1 MKPATLLL
9 TAAVVVLNVLGN
21 FALGWGMKHAP
32 ANAGP
37 ILSLLQPFVIL
48 GIVMLIAWTLLRI
61 KLLGQ
66 ADLSYVLPITAIGY
80 VLSAVMGA
88 AFMNEHVSLQRWSG
102 TVLIFAGAALTGL
115 TPAATDED
123 AKP

>member
-32 ANAGP
+32 AGAGP

-61 KLLGQ
+61 RLLGL
-66 ADLSYVLPITAIGY
+66 ADLSFVLPVTAVGY

-88 AFMNEHVSLQRWSG
+88 AFLHEHVSLQRWSG
-102 TVLIFAGAALTGL
+102 TLLIFAGAALTGL
-115 TPAATDED
+115 TPSATRQEEP
-123 AKP
+123 K

>member
-32 ANAGP
+32 ADAGP

-61 KLLGQ
+61 RLLGL
-66 ADLSYVLPITAIGY
+66 ADLSFVLPVTAVGY

-88 AFMNEHVSLQRWSG
+88 AFLNEHVSLQRWSG
-102 TVLIFAGAALTGL
+102 TLLIFAGAALTGL
-115 TPAATDED
+115 TPSATNQEEP
-123 AKP
+123 K

>member
-32 ANAGP
+32 AGAGP

-61 KLLGQ
+61 RLLGL
-66 ADLSYVLPITAIGY
+66 ADLSFVLPVTAIGY

-88 AFMNEHVSLQRWSG
+88 VFMNEHVSLQRWSG
-102 TVLIFAGAALTGL
+102 TLLIFAGAAMTGL

>member
-32 ANAGP
+32 ADAGP

-61 KLLGQ
+61 KLLGL
-66 ADLSYVLPITAIGY
+66 ADLSFVLPVTAVGY

-102 TVLIFAGAALTGL
+102 TVLIFAGAAMTGL

>member
-1 MKPATLLL
+1 MKPATVLL

-32 ANAGP
+32 ASAGP

-48 GIVMLIAWTLLRI
+48 GIVLLIAWTLLRI
-61 KLLGQ
+61 KLLGR
-66 ADLSYVLPITAIGY
+66 ADLSYVVPVTAVGY

-88 AFMNEHVSLQRWSG
+88 AFLNEHVSLQRWSG
-102 TVLIFAGAALTGL
+102 TLLIFAGAALTGL
-115 TPAATDED
+115 TPAATDQE
-123 AKP
+123 PER